1 MALEVIREAR
11 VGRRHGWRWLPWL
24 GLVVMSVLQ
33 LLPFWVAITTAT
45 KSPSDTT
52 PQLVP
57 PLTGIFWQNFA
68 MAVGDGHVLLAILNS
83 VIVTGVSTAFVCL
96 LGAAAAYPLARRLTR
111 WNRLLTSLILALIMI
126 PPLSILV
133 PLYSMLT
140 SMHAINTYWGII
152 LVMVAGQ
159 LPFSIFLYSNFI
171 RTVPISLEEAAAL
184 DGASTFQSF
193 FRIVLPLL
201 KPVTATVVILT
212 GANVWNEYALSS
224 FILTTPSI
232 QTIAPAIASFFSYQ
246 SDNLGA
252 AAAASLFAVVPVIIA
267 YLFLQNYFIS
277 GMVAGAEK

>member
-1 MALEVIREAR
+1 
-11 VGRRHGWRWLPWL
+11 
-24 GLVVMSVLQ
+24 MSVLQ

-152 LVMVAGQ
+152 LVMVAGAT
-159 LPFSIFLYSNFI
+159 SIFYFS
-171 RTVPISLEEAAAL
+171 
-184 DGASTFQSF
+184 
-193 FRIVLPLL
+193 LL
-201 KPVTATVVILT
+201 KLHPHGSDFVGRGRGARRSKHIPKFLPDRPAVAQT
-212 GANVWNEYALSS
+212 GHGNGRDTHRRECL
-224 FILTTPSI
+224 
-232 QTIAPAIASFFSYQ
+232 
-246 SDNLGA
+246 
-252 AAAASLFAVVPVIIA
+252 
-267 YLFLQNYFIS
+267 
-277 GMVAGAEK
+277 E